1 MWIMDPTFLRINEI
15 TVNHLKTQVEL
26 TVDEMASFS
35 NVYQKYISKLP
46 SKFIRNFEAIQLKK
60 IHSRVMLLTKLSKP
74 PKDCTIVTTVV
85 PLTHICHPLDD

>member
-35 NVYQKYISKLP
+35 NVYQKYISQLS
-46 SKFIRNFEAIQLKK
+46 SKFIRNFEEN
-60 IHSRVMLLTKLSKP
+60 SLSSYAA
-74 PKDCTIVTTVV
+74 DQTVQT
-85 PLTHICHPLDD
+85 P